1 MTSEGFKRHGSNSY
15 VAEFAENEREILIN
29 LAEQIIE
36 LLAERVDHGHE
47 DPLAAMVGI
56 TTHDAPPEDEVLH
69 RLLPNAYQDQ
79 VDSAEFRRY
88 TESTL
93 RNKKQAHA
101 MAMRMYLKSA
111 KDGTVDL
118 DHDSAN
124 AWLGAVNDIR
134 LALGVRLN
142 VQERTSDELELLAPD
157 DPLRGVYIVY
167 GWLGWLQEGLLAAL
181 MDESQDTSL
190 MSLTISRA
198 FVDAIIEQSRAEY
211 PDECCG
217 VILGPI
223 GKGSPERL
231 KPMINAA
238 HSPTF
243 YEFDPKDLLALYR
256 EVDDNDEEIVVIY
269 HSHTETEAFPS
280 RTDIAYAGEPGAH
293 YVLVSSRKE
302 IAPAIEFRSYRII
315 DGVVTEEEVSIT
327 E

>member
-1 MTSEGFKRHGSNSY
+1 
-15 VAEFAENEREILIN
+15 
-29 LAEQIIE
+29 
-36 LLAERVDHGHE
+36 
-47 DPLAAMVGI
+47 
-56 TTHDAPPEDEVLH
+56 
-69 RLLPNAYQDQ
+69 
-79 VDSAEFRRY
+79 
-88 TESTL
+88 
-93 RNKKQAHA
+93 
-101 MAMRMYLKSA
+101 
-111 KDGTVDL
+111 
-118 DHDSAN
+118 
-124 AWLGAVNDIR
+124 
-134 LALGVRLN
+134 
-142 VQERTSDELELLAPD
+142 
-157 DPLRGVYIVY
+157 
-167 GWLGWLQEGLLAAL
+167 
-181 MDESQDTSL
+181 

-217 VILGPI
+217 VILGPV
-223 GKGSPERL
+223 GKDNPIRL

-269 HSHTETEAFPS
+269 HSPTETEAFPS

-327 E
+327 D